1 MSITVIFSDFG
12 DTDTKVLAALWE
24 NIPDVKLLH
33 ITKNSRDVKRKMIQA
48 MVREKDTILFCG
60 HGTSGGLLS
69 PTWGELLLSEDNVRH
84 IVARRVIGIWCHG
97 AQFAES
103 VGLKGF
109 FSSMFVSNIREAYM
123 EGCTKS
129 SPETITEQE
138 VLFCKRVNK
147 LLLDDVPMDQWLE
160 TLHSQADKSID
171 VVKFN
176 YDGLRFFS

>member
-48 MVREKDTILFCG
+48 MVGEKDTILFCG

-69 PTWGELLLSEDNVRH
+69 PTWGDLVLSEENVRH

-109 FSSMFVSNIREAYM
+109 FSSMFISNIREAYM

-129 SPETITEQE
+129 SPEVITEQE
-138 VLFCKRVNK
+138 ELFCRRVNR
-147 LLLDDVPMDQWLE
+147 LLLDNVPLEKWLE
-160 TLHSQADKSID
+160 ALRSQADRSID
-171 VVKFN
+171 VVRFN
-176 YDGLRFFS
+176 YDGLRYFG